1 MKRVLIVGDSCKDV
15 FIYGDIKRLTPEAPV
30 PVFNPLREIQN
41 YGMAKNVANNV
52 EALDTSIY
60 TITNPNSIKKVRYV
74 DNKSNQMV
82 LRVDEHDYC
91 ERIDSVLLST
101 IQDNKCIIWGNGETE
116 VDAIIVSDYC
126 KGFLTEDDIK
136 WICDNNKNVFVDTK
150 KKLDEWINNVTYLKI
165 NSLEY
170 DNNEEFLNAGLN
182 LFLHLLDTKKQ
193 LEIINKI
200 LIITNYIRDKGA
212 PKGIIQFLKKGNH
225 NFKEFLN
232 EYYSIMDKTIVTKGN
247 EGCLF
252 KNKIYPTEDVQVKDI
267 SGAGDTFLAGLVVE
281 YLNSNDIE
289 KAIKFAQ
296 DCTKIVVQKHG
307 VSTV

>member
-1 MKRVLIVGDSCKDV
+1 VKRVLIVGDSCKDV

-52 EALDTSIY
+52 EALGISIY
-60 TITNPNSIKKVRYV
+60 TMTNPNSIKKVRYV

-91 ERIDSVLLST
+91 ERIDMESLSS
-101 IQDNKCIIWGNGETE
+101 IQNNKYIVWGSGETK
-116 VDAIIVSDYC
+116 VDAIIISDYC
-126 KGFLTEDDIK
+126 KGFLTESDIK

-150 KKLDEWINNVTYLKI
+150 KKLGEWINNVTYLKI

-170 DNNEEFLNAGLN
+170 ENNEEFLN
-182 LFLHLLDTKKQ
+182 
-193 LEIINKI
+193 
-200 LIITNYIRDKGA
+200 
-212 PKGIIQFLKKGNH
+212 
-225 NFKEFLN
+225 
-232 EYYSIMDKTIVTKGN
+232 EYYGIMDKTIVTKGN

-252 KNKIYPTEDVQVKDI
+252 KNKMYPTEDVQVKDI